1 MKQTPIDSNFF
12 PVMPVALLGTTT
24 SEGAATFMTVGWCS
38 RVNAAPPMIAVGVH
52 NSHQTGPNIL
62 RNQAFSLCFP
72 DSDLVERTDYCGIV
86 SSKKTNKSAVFST
99 FTQNIH
105 AAPLITECPINLE
118 CTLHSH
124 VELPSNTIFIGEIQ
138 GAYAREDVLVDGSPS
153 MEAMHPLLLTM
164 PDNRYWTLGDVAGQ
178 AWRDGVAFKKRLKNN

>member
-72 DSDLVERTDYCGIV
+72 DSVLVERTDLRKTSTQRR
-86 SSKKTNKSAVFST
+86 SSRSAPST
-99 FTQNIH
+99 LN
-105 AAPLITECPINLE
+105 AP
-118 CTLHSH
+118 CT
-124 VELPSNTIFIGEIQ
+124 PT
-138 GAYAREDVLVDGSPS
+138 
-153 MEAMHPLLLTM
+153 
-164 PDNRYWTLGDVAGQ
+164 
-178 AWRDGVAFKKRLKNN
+178 